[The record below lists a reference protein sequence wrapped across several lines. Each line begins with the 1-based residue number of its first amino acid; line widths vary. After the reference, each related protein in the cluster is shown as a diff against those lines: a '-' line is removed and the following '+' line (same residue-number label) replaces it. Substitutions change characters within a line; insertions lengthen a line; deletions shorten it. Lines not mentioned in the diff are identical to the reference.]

1 MDGAVRKPVR
11 DEIDGGVG
19 RAVAHDSARLHVRGE
34 AIYIDDIPQVP
45 GTLQAHI
52 AQSTKAH
59 ARIASLDVSQVRVAP
74 GVIAVL
80 TAADI
85 PGDNDVSPTPTDD
98 DPVFAK
104 GLVEYVGQSIF
115 AVVADTLANARAID
129 DALAGRLKKAVGFRN
144 IAVHNYGEIDWTIVH
159 ALARR
164 HLGDFTEFARIIAAT
179 LTSH

>member
-1 MDGAVRKPVR
+1 MRREMDGAVRKPVR

-19 RAVAHDSARLHVRGE
+19 RAVAHDSARLHVTGE

-115 AVVADTLANARAID
+115 AVVADTLANARAAA
-129 DALAGRLKKAVGFRN
+129 ALAIVVYDELPAIITIEQAMVAQQIGRAHV
-144 IAVHNYGEIDWTIVH
+144 
-159 ALARR
+159 
-164 HLGDFTEFARIIAAT
+164 
-179 LTSH
+179 